1 MSEQIRFDY
10 NNVLASV
17 VGSEHGIAEGD
28 IEKIKDKISKAVSG
42 MGTIRKEGNPGF
54 VTLPY
59 AMDGADEIQKF
70 ADSIANKYENFVV
83 LGIGGSALG
92 NIALNTAL
100 NHPFNGFLSKEK
112 RKRPRIF
119 VMDNIDPDVFNSLF
133 DVIDLKNTLFNVIT
147 KSGGTAETMSQFI
160 IVRDMLKKVYGESY
174 SEHVIATTDPEKGN
188 LKAIAKE
195 EGYKTFDIP
204 QNVGGRFSVF
214 SPVGLLSAAVTGIDV
229 RKLLEGTKAMEER
242 CKDESFKNNPAYMYS
257 ILHYLLDINR
267 GKNIS
272 VMMPYSSRLKDVADW
287 YRQLWAESLG
297 KKKSAGFVGQTPV
310 KALGA
315 TDQHSQVQLY
325 AEGPNDKLIIFL
337 GVRKFDSDVT
347 IPKAFEDKKGVSYL
361 CGHTMSELFHAE
373 QKATAL
379 ALTKSKRPNA
389 TIWLDKVNENSIG
402 QLLYMLE
409 LATAFSG
416 FLYEIDPF
424 NQPGVEEGK
433 NLTYGMMG
441 RPGYE
446 KKKEE
451 IDQAGKPDSRY
462 IM

>member
-1 MSEQIRFDY
+1 
-10 NNVLASV
+10 
-17 VGSEHGIAEGD
+17 
-28 IEKIKDKISKAVSG
+28 
-42 MGTIRKEGNPGF
+42 
-54 VTLPY
+54 
-59 AMDGADEIQKF
+59 
-70 ADSIANKYENFVV
+70 
-83 LGIGGSALG
+83 
-92 NIALNTAL
+92 
-100 NHPFNGFLSKEK
+100 HPFNGFLSKEK

>member
-17 VGSEHGIAEGD
+17 VGPEHGITEGD

-42 MGTIRKEGNPGF
+42 ISTIRKEGNPGF

-59 AMDGADEIQKF
+59 ATDSADEIQKF
-70 ADSIANKYENFVV
+70 ADSIADKYENFVV

-229 RKLLEGTKAMEER
+229 RKLLEGAKAMEER

-257 ILHYLLDINR
+257 ILHYILGIKK

-297 KKKSAGFVGQTPV
+297 KKKGAGFVGQTPV

-337 GVRKFDSDVT
+337 GVRTFDSDVT
-347 IPKAFEDKKGVSYL
+347 IPKAFEDKKGVNYL
-361 CGHTMSELFHAE
+361 CGHTMSELLHAE

-379 ALTKSKRPNA
+379 ALTKSKRPNV
-389 TIWLDKVNENSIG
+389 TIWLDKVDENSIG

-416 FLYEIDPF
+416 FLYDIDPF

-446 KKKEE
+446 DKKKEVE
-451 IDQAGKPDSRY
+451 QMREADLKYVI
-462 IM
+462 

>member
-10 NNVLASV
+10 NNALDVI
-17 VGSEHGIAEGD
+17 VGPEHGIAEGD
-28 IEKIKDKISKAVSG
+28 IEKIKDKISKAVLSV
-42 MGTIRKEGNPGF
+42 GTIRKEGNPGF

-59 AMDGADEIQKF
+59 TTDAADEIRKF
-70 ADSIANKYENFVV
+70 ADSIADKYENFVV

-100 NHPFNGFLSKEK
+100 KHPFNGYLPKEK

-119 VMDNIDPDVFNSLF
+119 VMDNVDPEVFNSLF

-160 IVRDMLKKVYGESY
+160 IVRDMLKKVYGKSY
-174 SEHVIATTDPEKGN
+174 AEHVVATTDPEKGN

-214 SPVGLLSAAVTGIDV
+214 SPVGLLSAAVTGIDI
-229 RKLLEGTKAMEER
+229 RKLLEGAKAVEER
-242 CKDESFKNNPAYMYS
+242 CKEEDFKNNPAYMYS
-257 ILHYLLDINR
+257 ILHYVLDVNK

-272 VMMPYSSRLKDVADW
+272 VMMPYASRLKDIADW

-297 KKKSAGFVGQTPV
+297 KKKGAGFVGQTPV

-337 GVRKFDSDVT
+337 GVKNFDSDVT

-379 ALTKSKRPNA
+379 ALTKAKRPNA
-389 TIWLDKVNENSIG
+389 TIWIDKVNENSIG

-441 RPGYE
+441 RQGYE

-451 IDQAGKPDSRY
+451 VEQTGKPDPKY
-462 IM
+462 VI

>member
-10 NNVLASV
+10 NNALASV
-17 VGSEHGIAEGD
+17 VGLEHGIAEGD
-28 IEKIKDKISKAVSG
+28 IEEIKDKISKAVSG
-42 MGTIRKEGNPGF
+42 MSTIRKEGNPGF

-59 AMDGADEIQKF
+59 AADGADKIQKF
-70 ADSIANKYENFVV
+70 ADSIADKYENFVV

-119 VMDNIDPDVFNSLF
+119 VMDNVDPDVFNSLF
-133 DVIDLKNTLFNVIT
+133 DVIGLKNTLFNVIT

-160 IVRDMLKKVYGESY
+160 IVRNMLKKVYGESY
-174 SEHVIATTDPEKGN
+174 SEHVVATTDPEKGD

-229 RKLLEGTKAMEER
+229 RKLLEGAKAMEER

-297 KKKSAGFVGQTPV
+297 KKKGAGFVGQTPV
-310 KALGA
+310 KALGV

-325 AEGPNDKLIIFL
+325 SEGPNDKLMIFL

-347 IPKAFEDKKGVSYL
+347 IPKAFENKKGVSYL
-361 CGHTMSELFHAE
+361 CGHTMSELLHAE

-389 TIWLDKVNENSIG
+389 IIWLDKVNEHSIG

-441 RPGYE
+441 RAGYE

-451 IDQAGKPDSRY
+451 VEQAGKPDSRF
-462 IM
+462 II